1 MSYTHEA
8 MDRIHVI
15 QSNIEDH
22 LLDHPALY
30 YNDRIRKKVEKAT
43 EELSKAY
50 LALGNMDASKED
62 KRLKRCVEALK
73 ASQKLR

>member
-1 MSYTHEA
+1 MSYVHEA
-8 MDRIHVI
+8 MDRIHVL
-15 QSNIEDH
+15 QSTIEDH

-50 LALGNMDASKED
+50 LALGNLDQAKED
-62 KRLKRCVEALK
+62 KRLQRCVEALK
-73 ASQKLR
+73 ASKKAR